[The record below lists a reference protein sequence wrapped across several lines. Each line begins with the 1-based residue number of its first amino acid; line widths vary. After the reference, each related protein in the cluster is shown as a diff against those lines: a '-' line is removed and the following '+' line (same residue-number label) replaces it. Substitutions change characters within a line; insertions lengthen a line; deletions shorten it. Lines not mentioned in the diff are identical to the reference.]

1 MAEFFNQGSGGGK
14 KASSPQ
20 AGVQSR
26 HPDAQAAEV
35 WYRRI
40 SDVLSGTD
48 AMRANSRQ
56 YIPQTAEHKMYPE
69 TYDAMIARTPF
80 ANYTSRVVDGY
91 EGMIFRKDPSIAVPS
106 RYKPR
111 LENINNAGDGVN
123 IFSKKLCRQVISYG
137 RAAVLV
143 DVAPEDQQRD
153 SVPVSRLP
161 YLSLYTASNVTN
173 WRPALIDGQPTV
185 DQVILRE
192 FHNVPQEFGSI
203 IKPRYRVLELDPQ
216 ERYRVRIYD
225 QKDSGDFY
233 LADEGYPRTGNSA
246 DRYLHRIPLVF
257 ISPVDLSPAVQRP
270 PILDLV
276 DSNIAHFLL
285 QSEYANALFWG
296 AQPTLVITGLPE
308 DAPTKLRIGSGNS
321 LMLPEGCSAEILE
334 FHGHGLTPLEH
345 ALAANV
351 DEIAELGARLAQ
363 NTATGP
369 ETAEAARI
377 RQYSQTSVI
386 SSIARTVSDGIQSA
400 LDIACR
406 WAQAEGKV
414 SVELNQDYLD
424 VVMAPQMLAEIV
436 RTTREGLMTKRDAV
450 WNMQRGELLQP
461 GRSVEQI
468 LNELDEEPPVLIGRG
483 NPFQP
488 VQQTAM
494 PPANGRADV
503 GQVVNR
509 KNGKVEVT
517 PKVPR

>member
-1 MAEFFNQGSGGGK
+1 MAIPFDQGSGK
-14 KASSPQ
+14 TSSSPQ

-26 HPDAQAAEV
+26 HPDAAAAEV
-35 WYRRI
+35 WYRRV
-40 SDVLSGTD
+40 SDVLNGTD
-48 AMRANSRQ
+48 AMRSNARQ

-69 TYDAMIARTPF
+69 TYEAMVARTPF
-80 ANYTSRVVDGY
+80 ANYTSRAVDGY

-111 LENINNAGDGVN
+111 LENINNAGDGIN
-123 IFSKKLCRQVISYG
+123 IFSKKTCRQVICYG

-143 DVAPEDQQRD
+143 DVSPEDQQRD

-161 YLSLYTASNVTN
+161 YLSLYSASNITN
-173 WRPALIDGQPTV
+173 WRPTLIDGQPTV

-192 FHNVPQEFGSI
+192 FHSIPQEFGSI

-216 ERYRVRIYD
+216 ERYRVRLYD

-246 DRYLHRIPLVF
+246 DKYLHRIPLTF

-276 DSNIAHFLL
+276 DSNIALFLL
-285 QSEYANALFWG
+285 QSEYANALFWC

-308 DAPTKLRIGSGNS
+308 DTNTKLRIGSGNS
-321 LMLPEGCSAEILE
+321 LMLPEGATAEILE
-334 FHGHGLTPLEH
+334 FHGHGLTPLER

-351 DEIAELGARLAQ
+351 DEIADLGARLAQ
-363 NTATGP
+363 NASTSP

-377 RQYSQTSVI
+377 RQHSQTSVV
-386 SSIARTVSDGIQSA
+386 SSIARTVSDGIQAA

-406 WAQAEGKV
+406 WAQAEGKI

-436 RTTREGLMTKRDAV
+436 RTTREGLMTRKDAV

-468 LNELDEEPPVLIGRG
+468 LDELDEQPPVLMSRPGPLQAI
-483 NPFQP
+483 QP
-488 VQQTAM
+488 VQ
-494 PPANGRADV
+494 PGNGKL
-503 GQVVNR
+503 VNR
-509 KNGKVEVT
+509 PAGNGGVK
-517 PKVPR
+517 PQAGR